1 MDWILEH
8 LQVLIVIAAA
18 VFAILQKFKI
28 VRTPGTNAPAAEE
41 NPEQAERTRRIQ
53 EEIRRRI
60 MERRGQPPGMPT
72 ETEAEAEPAQLPAPP
87 PVIGEVRP
95 ALVPPPVAPA
105 VVVLSAD
112 RQEMKRQEVLLDQL
126 RQWEAVAPAIAAGES
141 VSAAGPVAGV
151 TGTGR
156 TGLWLADLRSPAGL
170 RRAVVLRE
178 ILGPPVGLR

>member
-28 VRTPGTNAPAAEE
+28 VRTPGTNAPPAAED
-41 NPEQAERTRRIQ
+41 PEQAERTRRIQ

-60 MERRGQPPGMPT
+60 MERRGQPPGLPP
-72 ETEAEAEPAQLPAPP
+72 ETEAEAMGEPAQFPAPP
-87 PVIGEVRP
+87 PLIEAVRP
-95 ALVPPPVAPA
+95 AFVPPP

-112 RQEMKRQEVLLDQL
+112 QREMERQGVLLDQL
-126 RQWEAVAPAIAAGES
+126 RQWEAVVPAITAGES
-141 VSAAGPVAGV
+141 APAAGMEAGV
-151 TGTGR
+151 RGWGLTGS
-156 TGLWLADLRSPAGL
+156 LLADLRSPAGL